1 MKRPIAGGA
10 RGGLGR
16 HRDAAP
22 IWAARCTVPKLVG
35 GRRPAGRRGLATAPS
50 VSDAA
55 ALPSS
60 WRRSCTRCSA
70 YSLPVRARPARATV
84 DVSGVSHWP
93 PPVRRWPA
101 PLGLSHYRARTGARA
116 QFSTHSRAAAVAA
129 VRGRARGG
137 PRRSTSRAP
146 PSALGRRWAS
156 TSGARSASTREER
169 GAFGPLYELYQLQ
182 TAHAVASTACGVLF
196 LVSGYEIDFAA
207 LAVARRGGRRRPRRP
222 RRQSAATSASTAS
235 LAQIIFEI

>member
-1 MKRPIAGGA
+1 M
-10 RGGLGR
+10 
-16 HRDAAP
+16 AP
-22 IWAARCTVPKLVG
+22 
-35 GRRPAGRRGLATAPS
+35 
-50 VSDAA
+50 A
-55 ALPSS
+55 ALPSMLAALVHAMLCRFAVKNAHAFRHALQS
-60 WRRSCTRCSA
+60 TSPASRTGRLRR
-70 YSLPVRARPARATV
+70 LARGR
-84 DVSGVSHWP
+84 H
-93 PPVRRWPA
+93 R
-101 PLGLSHYRARTGARA
+101 LGLELPSAHARRVLARA
-116 QFSTHSRAAAVAA
+116 QNSRRARRAAAVAA
-129 VRGRARGG
+129 VRGRARRR
-137 PRRSTSRAP
+137 PRAARRRAHR